1 MEPVSMNT
9 TRNIFKKFS
18 DIRENLPV
26 DDGNTKTRVEE
37 WRKRMQEFTEQ
48 IIKQVAQLEML
59 EINNSKVVEDDS
71 KSTRNLYFDHIVD
84 SICREVSQIM
94 KTIKL
99 LMNLP
104 MKYYKNRGDDEGEI
118 AWNMI
123 QNTVENE

>member
-9 TRNIFKKFS
+9 TRNVFKKFS
-18 DIRENLPV
+18 EIRENLHL
-26 DDGNTKTRVEE
+26 DDGNTKTRVED

-59 EINNSKVVEDDS
+59 EINDPKVVEDDS
-71 KSTRNLYFDHIVD
+71 KSNRNIYFDHIVD
-84 SICREVSQIM
+84 SICKEVSQIM
-94 KTIKL
+94 KTIKI

-104 MKYYKNRGDDEGEI
+104 MKYYKNRGDDVDI
-118 AWNMI
+118 SWNMI